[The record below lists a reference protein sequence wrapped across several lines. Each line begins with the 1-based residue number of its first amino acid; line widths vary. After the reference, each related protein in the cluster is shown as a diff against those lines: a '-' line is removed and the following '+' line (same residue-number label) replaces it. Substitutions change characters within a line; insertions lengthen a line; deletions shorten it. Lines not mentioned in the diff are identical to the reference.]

1 MRKTPIIMKK
11 IVLFTYL
18 NLSILFGQFSYPAE
32 DFLGGGIGYS
42 PMYIKLK
49 DIPGADALENV
60 GLDPSGFSDP
70 FVIHGGEGFA
80 HITGRW
86 RIGSYA
92 GMGGSSISTIPTIFT
107 YQDDYTVDAAGNV
120 TGGEKGYQG
129 TDSEIAS
136 TVQYTGVYDP
146 SITASL
152 SFLLGAA
159 TIEYVMPILQDLEI
173 SSGTLLGIGRVG
185 LSLEQKSGENIGWGD
200 VFSNVYGEFVNE
212 NLYYA
217 VDENFDATTDP
228 VIPLPVPGLLRE
240 VGATFFN
247 FQPYIAV
254 KFQFLER
261 LGLRISVGYNK
272 GTVRQGAWKLN
283 GRTEISDSPQAALE
297 GISFRM
303 MGYIGL

>member
-1 MRKTPIIMKK
+1 MWRTPIIMKK
-11 IVLFTYL
+11 IALFTYL

-42 PMYIKLK
+42 PMYINLK
-49 DIPGADALENV
+49 EIPGASALEEV
-60 GLDPSGFSDP
+60 GLEPNDFSSP

-92 GMGGSSISTIPTIFT
+92 GMGGSSISTIPSIFT
-107 YQDDYTVDAAGNV
+107 YQDDYTIDADGNI
-120 TGGEKGYQG
+120 TGTKGYQG
-129 TDSEIAS
+129 ETLTE
-136 TVQYTGVYDP
+136 YTGVYDP
-146 SITASL
+146 SITAKL
-152 SFLLGAA
+152 SFLIGAA
-159 TIEYVMPILQDLEI
+159 TIEYVMPLLQDLEI
-173 SSGTLLGIGRVG
+173 SSGALLGLGRVG

-200 VFSNVYGEFVNE
+200 VFSNVYGEFVE
-212 NLYYA
+212 VDGGERNLYYA
-217 VDENFDATTDP
+217 VPEGFDPATTP
-228 VIPLPVPGLLRE
+228 ITPLPVPGLLRE

-272 GTVRQGAWKLN
+272 GTVGQGSWKLN
-283 GRTEISDSPQAALE
+283 GRTEISDSPKSTLE
-297 GISFRM
+297 GVSFRM